1 MAERILVVNDT
12 QEILELFEDLLTDEG
27 YEVVLYS
34 FGIQDM
40 EEVARVR
47 ADLIILDLIIGGEQV
62 GWQLL
67 QKIKMTRSTASIPII
82 ICTAA
87 VNAVQEMEGY
97 LKSKKVGL
105 VLKPFDIDDLLHAV
119 RRALDPRISINP
131 SDIDESDAAEPD
143 REE

>member
-1 MAERILVVNDT
+1 MPARIMVINDT

-27 YEVVLYS
+27 YEVILYS

-40 EEVARVR
+40 EEVVR
-47 ADLIILDLIIGGEQV
+47 AAPDLIVLDLIIGGEQV
-62 GWQLL
+62 GWQML
-67 QKIKMTRSTASIPII
+67 QKLKMKRKTANIPVIV
-82 ICTAA
+82 CTAA

-119 RRALDPRISINP
+119 SRALDPKMSLSP
-131 SDIDESDAAEPD
+131 GDAARRD
-143 REE
+143 ADDAN